1 MSVTA
6 SALREVHRIHRQIT
20 DLRGRLQHG
29 PRLVRASAAHLQT
42 VDTKFA
48 ADKETLQQTR
58 MSADEKQLQLRQRED
73 RIKDLQRKLNTC
85 ASNRE
90 YQTLTEQIAA
100 DNQANS
106 VLSDEILEALER
118 IDEQQALVSKED
130 EEREKVIADLE
141 ALRTRIDAE
150 QTQLSAELERVTQ
163 LLHEAES
170 SLPSEIKADYLRI
183 ARTRGED
190 TLAQVD
196 GETCS
201 GCFQMLSP
209 QTMNILMLGR
219 ALFCSHCGALLY
231 LPEDTTLDS

>member
-6 SALREVHRIHRQIT
+6 SALREIHRIHRQIT
-20 DLRGRLQHG
+20 DLRSRLQRG
-29 PRLVRASAAHLQT
+29 PRLVKASEAHRQSM
-42 VDTKFA
+42 DEKFA
-48 ADKETLQQTR
+48 TDKESLQQTR
-58 MSADEKQLQLRQRED
+58 MSADEKQLQLRQREE
-73 RIKDLQRKLNTC
+73 RIKDLQGKLNSC
-85 ASNRE
+85 ATNRE

-100 DNQANS
+100 DKQANN

-118 IDEQQALVSKED
+118 IDEQQVIVTQED
-130 EEREKVIADLE
+130 EERQKVIADLKT
-141 ALRTRIDAE
+141 LKTRVETE
-150 QTQLSAELERVTQ
+150 QTELTAELERVTN

-170 SLPSEIKADYLRI
+170 SLPSEIKVDYLRI
-183 ARTRGED
+183 SRTRGED

-209 QTMNILMLGR
+209 QTMNILSMGR

-231 LPEDTTLDS
+231 LPEDTTPGS